1 MCLVLFGVKLV
12 GDFLFNSNSFEKK
25 SSLCGSL
32 LCRKTNETID
42 VGKHLHERQE
52 AADRTR
58 PGAPEKRWALSA
70 KDA

>member
-1 MCLVLFGVKLV
+1 MF
-12 GDFLFNSNSFEKK
+12 
-25 SSLCGSL
+25 
-32 LCRKTNETID
+32 RKTNETID
-42 VGKHLHERQE
+42 VDKHLHERQE